1 MEPEWLQ
8 GRVFAP
14 EEPEELQKEVSAP
27 RGDREAPKRSQN
39 RAAIVLLFL
48 PVWEG
53 ISFRQEFW
61 AGIEGM
67 GRNLGRNFGK
77 ELERNFFFRD
87 IFILIYY

>member
-1 MEPEWLQ
+1 MNTERPSFDQ
-8 GRVFAP
+8 I
-14 EEPEELQKEVSAP
+14 
-27 RGDREAPKRSQN
+27 
-39 RAAIVLLFL
+39 RAAIVLLFPL
-48 PVWEG
+48 AWEG

-77 ELERNFFFRD
+77 ELERIFFFRD